1 MQWIPVVN
9 TWGRS
14 TWMSD
19 CIGSL
24 TTKPESTLV
33 ILMTL
38 ATVVIQGRQ
47 DALKVGSY
55 LRSRK
60 MYKGLSW

>member
-1 MQWIPVVN
+1 
-9 TWGRS
+9 
-14 TWMSD
+14 MSD